1 MTVQDTVFNQRLI
14 KAITYATDANDFC
27 KHLIFSILNVC
38 GAKSAAILRLGA
50 TESMTMVGSYGE
62 TISIQEESWVSS
74 EAAWAKAIRENQNVL
89 LPSVFENQSHFAIP
103 LFQNGLVA
111 GVLALICGTEMETCF
126 ITNEDDINS
135 LKLAAEYYLYDYHAG
150 SPRSGRSRVQA
161 SVVPTSLTSRQV
173 VILKWIK
180 TGRTYSSISREM
192 HISES
197 LVKQEAVRLFRY
209 FGVDNRVA
217 VIEKAQQAGF
227 FEDQNPGGAVNA

>member
-1 MTVQDTVFNQRLI
+1 MAVQDTVFNQRLI

-50 TESMTMVGSYGE
+50 TENMTLVGSYGE
-62 TISIQEESWVSS
+62 SLVFQGESWVTS
-74 EAAWAKAIRENQNVL
+74 EAAWAKAIRENQNIL
-89 LPSVFENQSHFAIP
+89 LPAQLENQSHFAIP

-111 GVLALICGTEMETCF
+111 GALALICGAEMENCF
-126 ITNEDDINS
+126 IRNDDDINS
-135 LKLAAEYYLYDYHAG
+135 LKLAAEYYLYDYQAG
-150 SPRSGRSRVQA
+150 SPRNGRSRVQA
-161 SVVPTSLTSRQV
+161 SVVPTSLTQRQI

-209 FGVDNRVA
+209 FGVDNRVS
-217 VIEKAQQAGF
+217 VIEKAQEAGYF
-227 FEDQNPGGAVNA
+227 DEPKGERPGA